1 MDIINFVKSKLPK
14 HTPSAKLLDPSN
26 RAFLLFLTFIGVIV
40 VGWIGYASFQPSSD
54 DMVQKISTT
63 GVSLEKSKVTNQST
77 VTDEYAA
84 DIRTINKISYDK
96 SKEKLEGS
104 TLPTLYNSPNN
115 TEDVIKAC
123 GCSLDA
129 AAKEALIKEI
139 LARGLGEIGN
149 SDAMR
154 VGMSDIY
161 IRPSSLI
168 VDDLNKPYLYN
179 KKQIST
185 DDTGAIIFTKDGS
198 PVLSLNDSPTH
209 LSNNGV
215 LFDKTTSK
223 LSMAGKLL
231 SSSGVILLGEGFK
244 ASRPRMMTQIGASD
258 TYLTNELQ
266 LATMDGKPV
275 MHSGNFVF
283 KGDGERLHNVYNENI
298 VWNDK
303 PVLQTDNGMLS
314 DRNLKKF
321 EQLGILF
328 SYNSILFDNNSMLTK
343 KINDTDRF
351 GTSDIYINKNN
362 ELVDRHL
369 NDITSRDYRVK
380 NGLNNEL
387 FTQIGALRN
396 NIGERI
402 SIDDTG
408 RLKAVKGIVMTGA
421 LKNGLNVPYDKYGH
435 LITRKGKLERL
446 GDSDVYVTSDR
457 LLSSGK
463 GLALQNNGKDTFQ
476 DINRFKIINGI
487 EAYGLKSHD
496 NEIIRDLLKKEVY
509 INAIG
514 QFVYENGEL
523 TTQTGLLVEHGGI
536 LLGPNG
542 QLLDRQ
548 KVKQLITDKAGNKVS
563 YKNMDVYAN
572 SEGQLIDEN
581 GNPVFAT
588 DGQAIYLKDGVL
600 VNSSGDV
607 VDGNILFSGK
617 RNINKGEMFGVREP
631 LLGLDGEPL
640 YINGI
645 EAFVDSNGAL
655 VDENGNPIVG
665 DDGEPLYLDA
675 DNKITNSL
683 GKVQDVKFANGQGT
697 IVRDV
702 TRGKPIIRT
711 ARGNDVL
718 YNGNPVS
725 KIDGFLVDSNGKLI
739 LDAGGNPIK
748 MNSKGQFVDRNGNVL
763 TAKGLSVNG
772 ESSDLS
778 DGLSTKKILLDEN
791 GNPMAFNG
799 RKMMTNEDGS
809 LNYLDGSAVIDD
821 SGNRVYK
828 TGEDFTNSIGALIE
842 FDPDDNS
849 AFKNLEVVTGP
860 DGSVLM
866 HNGKRVY
873 KRADGSLIDDDG
885 NSILSV
891 DGKPLFLNK
900 NNEIVGFD
908 GELADLND
916 FTLSGHGAKNRGLLT
931 SRVIDSDLPSTLLGI
946 EKISGLDGNPL
957 MFNGKKVYK
966 RADGTLIDEDGN
978 LVTGVNG
985 KPLTMNEK
993 GEVVNANGSKANM
1006 DKFTVN
1012 GRSAKGISLSAK
1024 TLSHIDVPKSIKGEI
1039 YEAVLG
1045 VDGSPLTYKGQ
1056 KVFKLKDGSL
1066 VDEQGSLI
1074 LGVDGKPL
1082 FINSENK
1089 IVDTEGNL
1097 TSTTGFT
1104 VNGKKVGS
1112 GDLMKIESTGLPLI
1126 GDTGIRITKDGL
1138 LIDKNGKE
1146 ISHNGRGIRRGK
1158 NGQLYYSDGTEVLD
1172 ENGKKVY
1179 MDESGKLHDGQ
1190 GNKISGVTLLNGDNQ
1205 LVGGSEL
1212 VAKKIGSSDLFVNK
1226 RNNLVDASNKPF
1238 IHKGKPILVSGG
1250 KLVTDDNKP
1259 VVDIKGNPI
1268 SITRSGALIDRS
1280 RLPAKGAFITDTKGV
1295 LIDSKGRYV
1304 NSGGKM
1310 TALSNGGPYMT
1321 ESGLLVDKNGKTI
1334 LINGKQVY
1342 IDDQN
1347 QLTSHNGRA
1356 IRYKGRKL
1364 HLDKRGNVL
1373 GEQDESL
1380 TFEGEIVTLTNDG
1393 LTGSG
1398 GKLLNNTTPST
1409 SSVSS
1414 QSNVENFLDKENLS
1428 TEGNTNEAPT
1438 ISVEDQVIIAD
1449 KSNENEASNKSVE
1462 LTSAQI
1468 LAANARYEAR
1478 KSFLKSKIIG
1488 YKADFTAVATT
1499 SKVAIGGGSYV
1510 ESIQKNRFDN
1520 QAKIITDQAFDNEAS
1535 TDGDEKRK
1543 AGTMLYAVNTYKVN
1557 TDLNSK
1563 LVFNLF
1569 GVDRDSK
1576 IYKGTAHGQVELVY
1590 DYIVVN
1596 FTKICP
1602 VKGECIAIEGV
1613 GVDPGSSEAAID
1625 GDVDKHFWYRFG
1637 GLSLAAL
1644 FQGGAEAVQSSRE
1657 RTEETELTGKT
1668 VSYSGLD
1675 TDKLLISSTGVL
1687 AETLSGIFT
1696 ENVSRP
1702 YTGII
1707 EKDEEIGIFL
1717 LEDMVIKQ

>member
-1 MDIINFVKSKLPK
+1 MF
-14 HTPSAKLLDPSN
+14 
-26 RAFLLFLTFIGVIV
+26 
-40 VGWIGYASFQPSSD
+40 
-54 DMVQKISTT
+54 
-63 GVSLEKSKVTNQST
+63 
-77 VTDEYAA
+77 
-84 DIRTINKISYDK
+84 
-96 SKEKLEGS
+96 
-104 TLPTLYNSPNN
+104 
-115 TEDVIKAC
+115 
-123 GCSLDA
+123 
-129 AAKEALIKEI
+129 
-139 LARGLGEIGN
+139 
-149 SDAMR
+149 
-154 VGMSDIY
+154 
-161 IRPSSLI
+161 
-168 VDDLNKPYLYN
+168 
-179 KKQIST
+179 
-185 DDTGAIIFTKDGS
+185 
-198 PVLSLNDSPTH
+198 
-209 LSNNGV
+209 
-215 LFDKTTSK
+215 
-223 LSMAGKLL
+223 
-231 SSSGVILLGEGFK
+231 
-244 ASRPRMMTQIGASD
+244 
-258 TYLTNELQ
+258 
-266 LATMDGKPV
+266 
-275 MHSGNFVF
+275 
-283 KGDGERLHNVYNENI
+283 
-298 VWNDK
+298 
-303 PVLQTDNGMLS
+303 
-314 DRNLKKF
+314 
-321 EQLGILF
+321 
-328 SYNSILFDNNSMLTK
+328 
-343 KINDTDRF
+343 
-351 GTSDIYINKNN
+351 
-362 ELVDRHL
+362 
-369 NDITSRDYRVK
+369 
-380 NGLNNEL
+380 
-387 FTQIGALRN
+387 
-396 NIGERI
+396 
-402 SIDDTG
+402 
-408 RLKAVKGIVMTGA
+408 
-421 LKNGLNVPYDKYGH
+421 
-435 LITRKGKLERL
+435 
-446 GDSDVYVTSDR
+446 
-457 LLSSGK
+457 
-463 GLALQNNGKDTFQ
+463 NGK
-476 DINRFKIINGI
+476 K
-487 EAYGLKSHD
+487 
-496 NEIIRDLLKKEVY
+496 
-509 INAIG
+509 
-514 QFVYENGEL
+514 
-523 TTQTGLLVEHGGI
+523 
-536 LLGPNG
+536 
-542 QLLDRQ
+542 
-548 KVKQLITDKAGNKVS
+548 
-563 YKNMDVYAN
+563 
-572 SEGQLIDEN
+572 
-581 GNPVFAT
+581 
-588 DGQAIYLKDGVL
+588 
-600 VNSSGDV
+600 
-607 VDGNILFSGK
+607 
-617 RNINKGEMFGVREP
+617 
-631 LLGLDGEPL
+631 
-640 YINGI
+640 
-645 EAFVDSNGAL
+645 
-655 VDENGNPIVG
+655 
-665 DDGEPLYLDA
+665 
-675 DNKITNSL
+675 
-683 GKVQDVKFANGQGT
+683 
-697 IVRDV
+697 
-702 TRGKPIIRT
+702 
-711 ARGNDVL
+711 
-718 YNGNPVS
+718 
-725 KIDGFLVDSNGKLI
+725 
-739 LDAGGNPIK
+739 
-748 MNSKGQFVDRNGNVL
+748 
-763 TAKGLSVNG
+763 
-772 ESSDLS
+772 
-778 DGLSTKKILLDEN
+778 
-791 GNPMAFNG
+791 
-799 RKMMTNEDGS
+799 
-809 LNYLDGSAVIDD
+809 
-821 SGNRVYK
+821 
-828 TGEDFTNSIGALIE
+828 
-842 FDPDDNS
+842 
-849 AFKNLEVVTGP
+849 
-860 DGSVLM
+860 
-866 HNGKRVY
+866 VY
-873 KRADGSLIDDDG
+873 KRADGTLIDEDG
-885 NSILSV
+885 NLV
-891 DGKPLFLNK
+891 TGVNGKPLTM
-900 NNEIVGFD
+900 NEKGEVVNAD
-908 GELADLND
+908 GSKANMDK
-916 FTLSGHGAKNRGLLT
+916 FTLARHRAKNRGLLT

-946 EKISGLDGNPL
+946 EQISGLDGNPLMFNGKKVYKRADGTLIDEDGNLVTGVNGKPLTMNEKGEVVNADGSKANMDKFTVNGRSAKGISLSAKPVSISELPSALKPDSIKLLTDLDGNSL